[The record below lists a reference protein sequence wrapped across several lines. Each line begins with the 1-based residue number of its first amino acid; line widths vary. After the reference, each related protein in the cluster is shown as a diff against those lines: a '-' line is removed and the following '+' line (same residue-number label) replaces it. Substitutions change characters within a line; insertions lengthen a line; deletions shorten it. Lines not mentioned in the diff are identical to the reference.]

1 MTIHYRGI
9 KIFTSFHFSPYK
21 ITQQKGAVY
30 LVSSE
35 YTNLWLAI
43 QKTWYPANIRITNP
57 KP

>member
-1 MTIHYRGI
+1 MTIHYSGI

-21 ITQQKGAVY
+21 ITQQKGVVY

-43 QKTWYPANIRITNP
+43 QKNMVSSEYTYN
-57 KP
+57 